1 MITVDKNLCIKCG
14 KCIKDCVVE
23 ILKFDE
29 NGNVFLDPTLEIDCI
44 NCQHCLAI
52 CPVGAISCN
61 GVTPNSCKPI
71 GNVPSFD
78 EMLNLLSQRRTIR
91 FFKDEN
97 LSKED
102 INKLKRSLAWSAT
115 GCNRRA
121 LMFKIVEN
129 KEEMSFYRNAL
140 IPIIKLLNK
149 LWVFKLFFPRYKR
162 FVKQILDGKDVVFRG
177 APHMIIVGVKKN
189 SPTKVADPLIAL
201 SNFDLTCQTLGIG
214 TCWCGFAERAFKAS
228 KKMRKQINWPK
239 DYQIGSVML
248 FGKPDVTYARST
260 NPEDYPFL

>member
-1 MITVDKNLCIKCG
+1 
-14 KCIKDCVVE
+14 
-23 ILKFDE
+23 
-29 NGNVFLDPTLEIDCI
+29 
-44 NCQHCLAI
+44 
-52 CPVGAISCN
+52 
-61 GVTPNSCKPI
+61 
-71 GNVPSFD
+71 
-78 EMLNLLSQRRTIR
+78 
-91 FFKDEN
+91 
-97 LSKED
+97 
-102 INKLKRSLAWSAT
+102 
-115 GCNRRA
+115 
-121 LMFKIVEN
+121 MFKIVEN